1 MNYNSNL
8 FLSIGKPIKDEYG
21 RIVGRVASFALTP
34 NGKFDG
40 VYVES
45 NDGKFLKQS
54 MEHLTFNGAEVTV
67 TSSIKSRAS
76 VLCDQIPLIWR
87 KDQALRDLAEKRKI
101 SPDLYQEL
109 HNNFETVLSQLKKD
123 VQALS
128 EEADNVVE
136 RCNEEI
142 RTLGYAVV
150 NLELEH
156 EIGQVD
162 EEAYQSAF
170 TLLQENLKR
179 ANTEKSDIVTIKS
192 KLSNIM
198 LGDSNKQIEE
208 ISIEPIKE
216 ETSTETDNET
226 ANAVSEETAN
236 AVSEE
241 TANEVSEETAN
252 EVTEEAVE
260 ETPTE
265 ETPTEAAEETLNE
278 TPKEDPDETPEEAPD
293 LPEPPVVVYVK
304 EVGKAGI

>member
-67 TSSIKSRAS
+67 ISSIKSRAS

-87 KDQALRDLAEKRKI
+87 KDQALKDLAEKRKI

-128 EEADNVVE
+128 EEADDVIA

-179 ANTEKSDIVTIKS
+179 ANTEKSDIELIKS

-216 ETSTETDNET
+216 ETPAEADNET
-226 ANAVSEETAN
+226 AN
-236 AVSEE
+236 
-241 TANEVSEETAN
+241 EVTEETAN
-252 EVTEEAVE
+252 EVTEEATNEVTE
-260 ETPTE
+260 EAVKETPTE

-278 TPKEDPDETPEEAPD
+278 TPEEIPDETPEEAPE